1 VQPEVQAVPHA
12 AAASQDA
19 VERPSAESHGEAE
32 ARRAGPLQEAGE
44 HAAVLREAVAA
55 LPDGVVVR
63 HVEEQPLAAL
73 LLAVVPSFLRVRF
86 RQGAPPAQAGS
97 ARIAR
102 ATAVSSTA

>member
-12 AAASQDA
+12 AAAPQDA
-19 VERPSAESHGEAE
+19 AERPSAESHGEAE
-32 ARRAGPLQEAGE
+32 ARRAEPLQEAGE

-55 LPDGVVVR
+55 LPDGVVR

-86 RQGAPPAQAGS
+86 RQGAPPAQAAS